1 MPAFSPKFNDTM
13 SRLKSQ
19 MHKFSLNS
27 LSEKDDA
34 PLRAELFNADQMEKH
49 GRIIAKSH
57 VLASER
63 TNNKILLNR
72 LDKNETFLS
81 EVHYFLN
88 ETVKENHLITPAG
101 EWLLDNYYLIED
113 QIRIGKKHFPKGYS
127 KELPSLLNGN
137 SKDLPRVYDIAEEI
151 ISHGDGRVD
160 LENLNRFLQAYQSVT
175 ALKLGELWAIP
186 IMLRLALIENLR
198 RVAEH
203 IAKGR
208 IERNLAAVWANQL
221 IEVLKND
228 PKSMILIIAD
238 MVRSE
243 PPLTPAFVSEF
254 ARRLQSL
261 SPSIISPLSWVE
273 QLLGEKGTSI
283 AQLVRLGNKDQAAD
297 QVSISNSIGSL
308 RLLNSTN
315 WRDFVE
321 YQSIVEKILQKDPM
335 KIYHKMDFG
344 TRDNYR
350 HIIEKLG
357 KKSKLSEEQIA
368 EKVLFFSRDAENR
381 DGIEHRTS
389 HVGYYLVDRG
399 IYQLEDA
406 VKSKLPISSYL
417 KRKGNKIPF
426 PLFFGSIFLLTIL
439 FTAALVHKG
448 YTEGIKEYSL
458 IALGIISSLAVSQ
471 LAVALVNWLSTLIIK
486 PTSLPRLDY
495 SKKIPDK
502 SRTLVV
508 VPCMIT
514 SKEGIKELV
523 ESLEIRF
530 LANRRKNLYF
540 SLLTDYKDSSE
551 EHLPEDEML
560 LSYAKEKIDELNE
573 KYKDIRKDIFYLF
586 HRPRKWNP
594 AEKLWMGYER
604 KRGKLEDLNSYLRG
618 GAKDCFSLIVGNT
631 DVLKSTK
638 YIITLDADTDL
649 PLDTAYQLIGTIAH
663 PLNKAKFDESKE
675 CVTDGYTILQP
686 AVEISLPGTLSS
698 RYAKLFG
705 GNAGIDPYTRTVS
718 DVYQDIFGEGSYIGK
733 AIYDIDMF
741 QKIVKDRFPENKILS
756 HDLLEGCHVRSGL
769 LSDVQLLEEYPCCYN
784 IDVNRRHRWIR
795 GDWQIWRWIL
805 PRVPGING
813 KLRKNPLSKLSR
825 WKIFDNLRRSL
836 VTPSYVLML
845 LYAWFFS
852 PKPLFWT
859 FSVIGIIFIPA
870 IFKLIVDLFEKQK
883 EILLKQHLISFANNS
898 RAHISQILF
907 TFINLPFEASF
918 ALDAIVRVFWRMT
931 FSKTRLLEWTP
942 SNIFGKN
949 QRLNLAETFK
959 KNLFSP
965 LFVAAV
971 IVAFYF
977 TDYTVPIIA
986 IPILFVWALS
996 PIVNWWISLPLKSK
1010 QAELSESEKEF
1021 LRLITRRTW
1030 AYFDTFVNEHEN
1042 WLPPD
1047 NYQEIPHGI
1056 IAHRTSPTNI
1066 GMALIANLSAYDF
1079 GYITSGELVNRVSN
1093 TIKTMEK
1100 LERFRGHFYN
1110 WYDTLTLMPLK
1121 PLYVS
1126 SVDSGNLSGLLL
1138 TLRQGL
1144 LTLPEELILNPNLFD
1159 GLEDTYKIA
1168 IEGMEKKDFFPINE
1182 LKLAFEAIK
1191 RAPINSLKILW
1202 ENLSEISQLVNKIDL
1217 IDIQEGETKSWL
1229 ITLQKQTYNI
1239 VDQVKDLVPW
1249 LTVSE
1254 FTDISDLFPFKENI
1268 PSLNELSNLQNE
1280 FISILEGELNQEITD
1295 ERKKKLNELSQLIIQ
1310 SAQKANERIE
1320 SIRTLANQAYSI
1332 AMIEYDFF
1340 YSASRHLLSIGYNV
1354 EKNKK
1359 DGSYYDLLAS
1369 EARLASY
1376 IAIAYGHLPQE
1387 SWFALGRLIT
1397 ATGGS
1402 PVLLSWSGSM
1412 FEYLMPLLIM
1422 PNYENTLLD
1431 QTYKSVV
1438 RRQINYGKQR
1448 GVPWGISESGYNA
1461 SDVNLNYQYRAFG
1474 VPGIG
1479 LKRGLAE
1486 DLVIAPYA
1494 SALGLMVEPEEACK
1508 NLQNLADQ
1516 GVVGRYG
1523 FYEAVDYTPARL
1535 PRGKSNEI
1543 VKSFMV
1549 HHEGMTLLALTYLL
1563 LDSPMQRRFVSD
1575 PSFDAAQ
1582 LLLQEKIPQTA
1593 FSNISSTVFSDTQT
1607 NTLVSE
1613 TPIRIITN
1621 PNIIVPETQLLSN
1634 GRYHIMVT
1642 SAGGGY
1648 SRFKN
1653 LALTR
1658 WREDITT
1665 DNWGAF
1671 CYLRDMETKEFWSNT
1686 YQPTLKESKNYE
1698 AIFSEGNA
1706 EFKRSDFGYE
1716 ANTQIVISP
1725 EDDIEIRR
1733 LHLTNR
1739 AKVARE
1745 IEITSY
1751 AEIVMNPPSADNAHP
1766 AFGNLFLQTEIIK
1779 EKQAILAKRRPR
1791 SSDEKTQWMLHTIAV
1806 RKAEILDV
1814 SFETDRAKFI
1824 GRGNTTAN
1832 PVALTG
1838 TAELSNSEGSVL
1850 DPIASVRYRIRL
1862 EPDKTATIDI
1872 IYGIGETRA
1881 QALSLIERYQDR
1893 RLSNRVFELSWTH
1906 SQVILRQINATASD
1920 AQLYSKLANSIV
1932 YSNNLLRANQSII
1945 ARNRQGQSALWAYAI
1960 SGDLPIVLVIIEDI
1974 KNIDL
1979 VLSMLKAHSYWS
1991 IKGLSVDLVI
2001 WNDDHAGYRQE
2012 LQEQILRLV
2021 SANIESNKIDRPGGV
2036 FVRLTDQISDED
2048 RILTQTVA
2056 RVILTDSAGTLE
2068 AQVNKLRSKEFTV
2081 EKLKNIR
2088 VYSPPQTKVEEF
2100 HGEGLIFFNGYGGFT
2115 PDGREYIIVS
2125 TSNKITPMPW
2135 SNVIANPKF
2144 GTIATESGIAY
2155 TWYENAH
2162 EYRLSPWNNDPVSDV
2177 SGELFYIRDDET
2189 GYFWSP
2195 TPLPKRGH
2203 GKYVTRHG
2211 FGYTVFEHTETGI
2224 RTELWVY
2231 VAIDDSIKF
2240 SSIKIWND
2248 SGRARKLSV
2257 YGFVELVLGD
2267 LPSKTS
2273 MHVVSEIDTSMGAI
2287 FARNSYNH
2295 DFPEKVSFFQ
2305 VDNDKISFTCN
2316 RTEFIGRNGT
2326 LENPAAMKLAHLSGK
2341 SGAGLDPCAAIQ
2353 VPFEFENGREYELVF
2368 KLGSGNNR
2376 NDAEA
2381 LITRYSGFNKAHG
2394 AIEKVWQYWKEALGA
2409 VQTETP
2415 DKSLDVLANGW
2426 LFYQTLS
2433 CRIWGRSG
2441 YYQSGGAFG
2450 FRDQL
2455 QDVMALIHS
2464 KPEITREQLL
2474 INSSHQFIE
2483 GDVQHWWHPPLGR
2496 GVRTHFS
2503 DDYLWLPLAVSRYVL
2518 STGDTGVLDESR
2530 NFLEGRPLR
2539 AEDDSYYELPVISS
2553 NSGTLYQ
2560 HCQRAIQRGLNFGE
2574 HGLPLIG
2581 GGDWN
2586 DGMNLIGME
2595 GKGESVWLAFFLY
2608 EVLSQFKK
2616 IAAIKNDTKFIELCE
2631 KEMTILQSNIEK
2643 NSWDGDWYRRAYFDD
2658 GTPLGSKINEECKI
2672 DSISQSWSVIS
2683 GAGEKDRSLKAIDSL
2698 NKYLVKRDNGLIQ
2711 LLDPPFD
2718 KSKLEPGY
2726 IKGYVP
2732 GVRENG
2738 GQYTHAA
2745 IWAVMAFAQIGDR
2758 KNAWELFN
2766 IINPVNHGHSVEGI
2780 ETYKVEPY
2788 VVAADVYAAA
2798 PHTGRGGWTWY
2809 TGSAGWMYRLIIES
2823 LLGLH
2828 LEIDKLY
2835 INPCIPKDW
2844 NSYKIFYHYHE
2855 TRYNITINQVDGDKG
2870 FVSINEYGKEIN
2882 RNYIPL
2888 VNDKKEHNV
2897 NIKVGRG

>member
-1 MPAFSPKFNDTM
+1 MNKFRADSFAT
-13 SRLKSQ
+13 KG
-19 MHKFSLNS
+19 NS
-27 LSEKDDA
+27 

-63 TNNKILLNR
+63 TYNRILLNR
-72 LDKNETFLS
+72 LDKNEEFLS
-81 EVHYFLN
+81 EVHNFLN

-127 KELPSLLNGN
+127 RELPSLLNGN

-160 LENLNRFLQAYQSVT
+160 LENLIRFVKAYQSVT
-175 ALKLGELWAIP
+175 PLKLGELWAIP

-198 RVAEH
+198 RVSEH

-208 IERNLAAVWANQL
+208 IERNLAAVWADQL

-228 PKSMILIIAD
+228 PKNLILTIAD

-261 SPSIISPLSWVE
+261 SPSIISPISWVE
-273 QLLGEKGTSI
+273 QLLGEKGTSVV
-283 AQLVRLGNKDQAAD
+283 QLIRQGNKNQAAD

-308 RLLNSTN
+308 RFLNSTN
-315 WRDFVE
+315 WSDFVE
-321 YQSIVEKILQKDPM
+321 DQSIVESILQKDPM
-335 KIYHKMDFG
+335 RVYHKMDFA

-350 HIIEKLG
+350 HIIEKIG
-357 KKSKLSEEQIA
+357 KKSKLTEEQIA
-368 EKVLFFSRDAENR
+368 DKVVLLACKEDARE
-381 DGIEHRTS
+381 GGGHRTS
-389 HVGYYLVDRG
+389 HVGYYLIDKGR
-399 IYQLEDA
+399 YLLEDEVNKKITLRNYA
-406 VKSKLPISSYL
+406 
-417 KRKGNKIPF
+417 KRIGNKIPLS
-426 PLFFGSIFLLTIL
+426 LFVGSIFLLTAL
-439 FTAALVHKG
+439 SAAALIHKG
-448 YTEGIKEYSL
+448 YREGMENYHL
-458 IALGIISSLAVSQ
+458 IILGILSTLALSQ
-471 LAVALVNWLSTLIIK
+471 LSVALVNWLSTLIVR
-486 PTSLPRLDY
+486 PTSLPRMDY
-495 SKKIPDK
+495 SKKIPKK

-508 VPCMIT
+508 VPSMIT
-514 SKEGIKELV
+514 SKEGIKDLV

-530 LANRRKNLYF
+530 LANRRENLYF
-540 SLLTDYKDSSE
+540 TLLTDYKDSSE

-560 LSYAKEKIDELNE
+560 LSYTKGKIDELNE
-573 KYKDIRKDIFYLF
+573 KYKDLRPDIFSLF

-594 AEKLWMGYER
+594 TEKLWMGYER

-618 GAKDCFSLIVGNT
+618 GARDCFSLVIANT
-631 DVLKSTK
+631 QILESAK

-649 PLDTAYQLIGTIAH
+649 PLDTAYQLIATIAH
-663 PLNKAKFDESKE
+663 PLNQAKYDESSD
-675 CVTDGYTILQP
+675 CITDGYTILQP

-698 RYAKLFG
+698 LYAKLFG
-705 GNAGIDPYTRTVS
+705 GNAGIDPYTKTVS

-741 QKIVKDRFPENKILS
+741 QKMVKDRFPENKILS
-756 HDLLEGCHVRSGL
+756 HDLIEGCHVRAGL

-795 GDWQIWRWIL
+795 GDWQIWQWIL
-805 PRVPGING
+805 PLVPDKSG
-813 KLRKNPLSKLSR
+813 KLKKNPLSMLSR

-836 VTPSYVLML
+836 VTPAYVFMMIF
-845 LYAWFFS
+845 AWFFT
-852 PKPLFWT
+852 PNPLFWT
-859 FSVIGIIFIPA
+859 LAVIGVMFIPA
-870 IFKLIVDLFEKQK
+870 IFIMIVDLFEKQN
-883 EILLKQHLISFANNS
+883 EILMRQHLIAFVNNGKT
-898 RAHISQILF
+898 HLYQILF
-907 TFINLPFEASF
+907 TFINLPFEAAF
-918 ALDAIVRVFWRMT
+918 ALDAILRVFWRMT
-931 FSKTRLLEWTP
+931 ISKTRLLEWTP
-942 SNIFGKN
+942 SNVFGRN
-949 QRLNLAETFK
+949 QRLNLSETFRN
-959 KNLFSP
+959 NLLSP
-965 LFVAAV
+965 LFVI
-971 IVAFYF
+971 IVVTAFYF
-977 TDYTVPIIA
+977 YNITIPLVA
-986 IPILFVWALS
+986 IPILFVWAFS

-1010 QAELSESEKEF
+1010 RAELSEAEKQF
-1021 LRLITRRTW
+1021 LRLVTRRTW
-1030 AYFDTFVNEHEN
+1030 AYFDTFVNETEN

-1047 NYQEIPHGI
+1047 NFQETPHAI

-1079 GYITSGELVNRVSN
+1079 GYITSSDLMNRVSN
-1093 TIKTMEK
+1093 TFSTMQK

-1110 WYDTLTLMPLK
+1110 WYDTFTLLPLQ

-1126 SVDSGNLSGLLL
+1126 SVDSGNLSGLVL

-1144 LTLPEELILNPNLFD
+1144 LSLPKEKFVDQKLFCGLDDTFNL
-1159 GLEDTYKIA
+1159 A
-1168 IEGMEKKDFFPINE
+1168 IEGMDKADIFPIKE
-1182 LKLAFEAIK
+1182 LQLFFESMK
-1191 RAPINSLKILW
+1191 RNPSNSLKIFW
-1202 ENLSEISQLVNKIDL
+1202 ENINEIYQLLNKMDL
-1217 IDIQEGETKSWL
+1217 IDIQEGDSKGWL
-1229 ITLQKQTYNI
+1229 LSLHNQTYSI
-1239 VDQVKDLVPW
+1239 IDQIKDLTPW
-1249 LTVSE
+1249 VTVTE
-1254 FTDISDLFPFKENI
+1254 FSDISDSFPFKETI
-1268 PSLNELSNLQNE
+1268 PSLKELANLQNE
-1280 FISILEGELNQEITD
+1280 FLPILEGELKYDIST
-1295 ERKKKLNELSQLIIQ
+1295 EREKKLNELAQLIIQ
-1310 SAQKANERIE
+1310 SSQKANERIE
-1320 SIRTLANQAYSI
+1320 KIKSLGKEAYNLSK
-1332 AMIEYDFF
+1332 IEYDFL
-1340 YSASRHLLSIGYNV
+1340 YNPSRHLLSIGYNV

-1359 DGSYYDLLAS
+1359 DASYYDLLAS
-1369 EARLASY
+1369 ESRLTSY
-1376 IAIAYGHLPQE
+1376 IAIAYGYLPQE
-1387 SWFALGRLIT
+1387 SWFALGRLIM
-1397 ATGGS
+1397 ASGGKS
-1402 PVLLSWSGSM
+1402 LLLSWSGSM

-1438 RRQINYGKQR
+1438 KRQINYGKQR
-1448 GVPWGISESGYNA
+1448 GVPWGISESGFNA

-1479 LKRGLAE
+1479 LKRGLSE

-1494 SALGLMVEPEEACK
+1494 SALGLMVEPEESCK
-1508 NLQNLADQ
+1508 NLQTLADQ
-1516 GVVGRYG
+1516 GMIGKYG

-1535 PRGKSNEI
+1535 PRGKSSEI

-1549 HHEGMTLLALTYLL
+1549 HHEGMTLLSLTYLL
-1563 LDSPMQRRFVSD
+1563 LDSPMQKRFVSD
-1575 PSFDAAQ
+1575 PAFDAAL
-1582 LLLQEKIPQTA
+1582 LLLQEKIPHTA
-1593 FSNISSTVFSDTQT
+1593 FSSISSTVFSNPQG
-1607 NTLVSE
+1607 NALVSE

-1621 PNIIVPETQLLSN
+1621 PNIEIPETQLLSN

-1648 SRFKN
+1648 SRWKN

-1671 CYLRDMETKEFWSNT
+1671 CYLRDVATNEFWSNT
-1686 YQPTLKESKNYE
+1686 YQPTLKVSKNYE
-1698 AIFSEGNA
+1698 AIFSEGHA
-1706 EFKRSDFGYE
+1706 EFKRRDFNYE
-1716 ANTQIVISP
+1716 TETQIVISP

-1733 LHLTNR
+1733 IHLTNR
-1739 AKVARE
+1739 EKVARE

-1751 AEIVMNPPSADNAHP
+1751 AEIVINPQSADTAHP
-1766 AFGNLFLQTEIIK
+1766 AFGNLFVQTEIIE
-1779 EKQAILAKRRPR
+1779 EKQAILANRRPR
-1791 SSDEKTQWMLHTIAV
+1791 SSEEKTQWMLHTIAV
-1806 RKAEILDV
+1806 RKADILEV

-1824 GRGNTTAN
+1824 GRGNTHQN
-1832 PVALTG
+1832 PIALTG
-1838 TAELSNSEGSVL
+1838 NEKLSNSDGSVL
-1850 DPIASVRYRIRL
+1850 DPIASVRYKIKL
-1862 EPDKTATIDI
+1862 KPDKPATIDI

-1906 SQVILRQINATASD
+1906 SQVVLRQINATAADS
-1920 AQLYSKLANSIV
+1920 QLYSKIANSIV
-1932 YSNNLLRANQSII
+1932 YSNPFLRANASII

-1960 SGDLPIVLVIIEDI
+1960 SGDLPIVLVKIEDI

-1979 VLSMLKAHSYWS
+1979 VLSMLKAHSYWN
-1991 IKGLSVDLVI
+1991 IKGLVVDLVI

-2021 SANIESNKIDRPGGV
+2021 SANTEAGKIDKPGGV

-2056 RVILTDSAGTLE
+2056 RVIISDTAGTLE
-2068 AQVNKLRSKEFTV
+2068 AQVNKLKSKEYSV
-2081 EKLKNIR
+2081 EKLKNNR
-2088 VYSPPQTKVEEF
+2088 VYSPSQTKVEEF
-2100 HGEGLIFFNGYGGFT
+2100 RGEGLIFFNGYGGFT

-2125 TSNKITPMPW
+2125 TDKKFTPMPW

-2144 GTIATESGIAY
+2144 GTIATESGNGY

-2162 EYRLSPWNNDPVSDV
+2162 EYRLSPWNNDPISDT
-2177 SGELFYIRDDET
+2177 SGELFYIRDEET
-2189 GYFWSP
+2189 GYYWSP
-2195 TPLPKRGH
+2195 TPLPKRGE

-2240 SSIKIWND
+2240 SSLKIWND

-2257 YGFVELVLGD
+2257 FGFVELVLGD
-2267 LPSKTS
+2267 IPSRTS

-2305 VDNDKISFTCN
+2305 VDNDRISFTCN
-2316 RTEFIGRNGT
+2316 RIEFIGRNGT

-2341 SGAGLDPCAAIQ
+2341 AGAGLVPCAAIH
-2353 VPFEFENGREYELVF
+2353 VPFEFENRREYEINF
-2368 KLGSGNNR
+2368 KLGAGDNR
-2376 NDAEA
+2376 NHAEE
-2381 LITRYSGFNKAHG
+2381 IINRYSGFNKG
-2394 AIEKVWQYWKEALGA
+2394 QETIEKVWQYWKEALGA

-2415 DKSLDVLANGW
+2415 DKSLDILANGW

-2474 INSSHQFIE
+2474 INSSHQFLE

-2518 STGDTGVLDESR
+2518 STGDTGVLDENR

-2539 AEDDSYYELPVISS
+2539 AEDDSYYEMPVVSS
-2553 NSGTLYQ
+2553 ITGTLYQ
-2560 HCQRAIQRGLNFGE
+2560 HCQKAIQRGLNFGE

-2608 EVLSQFKK
+2608 EVLFQFKK

-2631 KEMTILQSNIEK
+2631 NQMNTLQANIEK
-2643 NSWDGDWYRRAYFDD
+2643 NGWDGEWYRRAYFDD
-2658 GTPLGSKINEECKI
+2658 GTPLGSKSNEECKI
-2672 DSISQSWSVIS
+2672 DSISQSWSVLS
-2683 GAGEKDRSLKAIDSL
+2683 GAGEKERSLKAIDSL
-2698 NKYLVKRDNGLIQ
+2698 NKNLVKRDSGLIQ

-2718 KSKLEPGY
+2718 KSDLDPGY

-2745 IWAVMAFAQIGDR
+2745 IWSVMAFAQIGDSR
-2758 KNAWELFN
+2758 NAWELFN
-2766 IINPVNHGHSVEGI
+2766 IINPINHGSSPNTI
-2780 ETYKVEPY
+2780 DTYKVEPY
-2788 VVAADVYAAA
+2788 VVAADVYATA

-2828 LEIDKLY
+2828 LEVDKLY
-2835 INPCIPKDW
+2835 INPCLPKDW
-2844 NSYKIFYHYHE
+2844 NSYKIYYRYHE
-2855 TRYNITINQVDGDKG
+2855 TRYIITINQVDGNKG
-2870 FVSINEYGKEIN
+2870 VLSLNQDGANVN
-2882 RNYIPL
+2882 RNFIEL
-2888 VNDKKEHNV
+2888 ANDKKEHEVSV
-2897 NIKVGRG
+2897 NVGRG